1 MEKIKLILEAL
12 SKMQKLQVSTWNAP
26 HHTFSDNLFN
36 SPKDTRVTIPLQE
49 PDRISDHGQK
59 VANHFAK
66 HNIRIADYAKG
77 QAIETIQTQQGQKER
92 PIAIARAL
100 TKTGG
105 DHLVSGFANDPSRA
119 ASKKNVHSDYQV
131 TISRHPNDV
140 AGMTSRGQSWVNQ
153 SCMNFETGSNR
164 GHLRYDVKEG
174 THVAY
179 LHHKDDKDLKQPLAR
194 IALKPFH
201 NDDDANDKILR
212 PESRVYGSGPDAF
225 NHTVAKYLDEKLP
238 ATSGES
244 YTKNENVYHDSG
256 SRNYFAV
263 NSDKDFDKYI
273 DKIRRNS
280 DLVPNQSDLGN
291 FRLNT
296 AINHPRFA
304 SRHIDKFIDDPTT
317 HESLVNNT
325 KDRPYLLKP
334 EHINKIIEHHGAVM
348 NAPVPVGGR
357 PSAYDHIY
365 RSQHILEK
373 LSRHPATKAEHLNK
387 LLDLSENAAGRKV
400 GDFHKQLP
408 AYVITHPNLPNETMD
423 KFLNPKE
430 ESHLGERLTLV
441 NNSGRLTSD
450 HITKLLDKA
459 SSTNNLKKLPLVN
472 TIQYNRQ
479 NITSKHID
487 TILDNFK
494 DDDWTPDAYS
504 YTHKHPIQA
513 LAQNAGNIPALNKQH
528 VSNMMDAANKDN
540 KVRIQNGIARSGA
553 PHLLSKEHLDDII
566 SRRGTGNALREVVLA
581 HNEGKLKL
589 HPDQIHAMV
598 HHDSDTTRELAT
610 GIKGLADEHKNT
622 LLNDKYADIRD
633 AMKENKPLARNRE
646 VTDL

>member
-12 SKMQKLQVSTWNAP
+12 STMQKLQVSTWNAP

-59 VANHFAK
+59 IANHFAK

-77 QAIETIQTQQGQKER
+77 QAVETIQTQQGQKER

-119 ASKKNVHSDYQV
+119 ASKKNVHSNYQV

-140 AGMTSRGQSWVNQ
+140 AGMTSKGQSWEQQ

-164 GHLRYDVKEG
+164 KYLKEDVKEG

-179 LHHKDDKDLKQPLAR
+179 LHHKDDKDFKQPLAR

-201 NDDDANDKILR
+201 NDENPNDTILR
-212 PESRVYGSGPDAF
+212 PEDRVYGSGPDAF
-225 NHTVAKYLDEKLP
+225 SHTVAKYLDEKLP

-263 NSDKDFDKYI
+263 SNDKDFDKYI
-273 DKIRRNS
+273 DKIRSN
-280 DLVPNQSDLGN
+280 SDLGN

-296 AINHPRFA
+296 VLKHPRFA
-304 SRHIDKFIDDPTT
+304 SRHIDKFIDDATT
-317 HESLVNNT
+317 HESLVYKT
-325 KDRPYLLKP
+325 KDRPDLLKP

-348 NAPVPVGGR
+348 NAPVPPNTGLR
-357 PSAYDHIY
+357 PYDHIF
-365 RSQHILEK
+365 RSQNILEE
-373 LSRHPATKAEHLNK
+373 LSSHPATKAEHLNK

-400 GDFHKQLP
+400 GDFHRQLP
-408 AYVITHPNLPNETMD
+408 ANIITHPNLPNETMD
-423 KFLNPKE
+423 KFLNPKD
-430 ESHLGERLTLV
+430 ESHLGERLKLAT
-441 NNSGRLTSD
+441 NSTRLTSD

-459 SSTNNLKKLPLVN
+459 SSTNNIKKLPLGN
-472 TIQYNRQ
+472 TVQFNRQ
-479 NITSKHID
+479 KLTSKHID
-487 TILDNFK
+487 TILDHFK
-494 DDDWTPDAYS
+494 DDWSPEKYS
-504 YTHKHPIQA
+504 YNITHPIDA
-513 LAQNAGNIPALNKQH
+513 LARNAGNIPALNKQH
-528 VSNMMDAANKDN
+528 VSKMIDAVNDN
-540 KVRIQNGIARSGA
+540 TKLHLRNYLAGSGA
-553 PHLLSKEHLDDII
+553 PHLLGKEHIDDIV
-566 SRRGTGNALREVVLA
+566 SQRGYGDTALRQVVLA

-598 HHDSDTTRELAT
+598 HHPSDITREYAT
-610 GIKGLADEHKNT
+610 RIKGLSDEHKKT
-622 LLNDKYADIRD
+622 LLNDKYSDIRD
-633 AMKENKPLARNRE
+633 AMKENKPLTRKVEE
-646 VTDL
+646 VIYL